1 MFKFINVVSWN
12 SEMNRSSGFKLLGLL
27 GLGTAFALAA
37 CGGGGGDPGTPL
49 LPPTAK
55 LTMTPNIA
63 GVALTVGQYSQ
74 PVKISGGQKPYYVGQ
89 TGGVIPTLLDDGS
102 LYLLAVAPTSN
113 VDSDGNCKSSSGG
126 GGDSG
131 GGAGGNDNSVWIQD
145 SSYPQTTLSFSICV
159 TPAPAPPSAPPLL
172 SSLGT
177 DPNLKITLQQG
188 ENLPFTVYN
197 GTAPYTVYSSNTSV
211 AKISG
216 SATGGVS
223 GTSNNG
229 NITIVAGSNTD
240 DTATIAVSDKSG
252 ASYMFTVKVKAPS
265 P

>member
-1 MFKFINVVSWN
+1 
-12 SEMNRSSGFKLLGLL
+12 MNRSSGFKLLGLL
-27 GLGTAFALAA
+27 GLGTAFALTA

-74 PVKISGGQKPYYVGQ
+74 PVKISGGQKPYYVFQG
-89 TGGVIPTLLDDGS
+89 GGVIPTLLDDGT
-102 LYLLAVAPTSN
+102 LYLLGFEKTSN
-113 VDSDGNCKSSSGG
+113 VDSDGNCKNSSGG

-159 TPAPAPPSAPPLL
+159 KPAPPLPPLL

-177 DPNLKITLQQG
+177 DPNLTITLQPG
-188 ENLPFTVYN
+188 KDLHFTVY
-197 GTAPYTVYSSNTSV
+197 GTAPYKVYSSNTSV

-223 GTSNNG
+223 GTSDNG
-229 NITIVAGSNTD
+229 DITIVAGSNTD

-252 ASYMFTVKVKAPS
+252 ASYMFTVKVKVPS